1 MLADFDGNERASL
14 HLRDNDLN
22 LLHILLQQL
31 QQNKLSEPATRR
43 DRQLLRPWSGAV
55 AMAIDSQRT
64 KRRVGA
70 LRQRIEEQRKAQPK
84 SLRPRRRN
92 WATIRKSASLRN
104 WKSGPARRRYR
115 ICSHLDEFAGTERTV
130 SSPKL
135 KIEDL
140 IAKNAMGERNSVYEL
155 QNYIVGGVPGGLQ
168 LRADGS
174 LDLEKS
180 FVRVDYFALL
190 QSVVVKNNVQ
200 PEHNRPSIWWPL
212 NSAIQLQQLVN
223 EENLTADVIWV
234 NGGSDKQALIMA
246 RADSQ
251 GNLSFRYL
259 PIKGLTQDAG

>member
-1 MLADFDGNERASL
+1 
-14 HLRDNDLN
+14 
-22 LLHILLQQL
+22 
-31 QQNKLSEPATRR
+31 
-43 DRQLLRPWSGAV
+43 
-55 AMAIDSQRT
+55 
-64 KRRVGA
+64 
-70 LRQRIEEQRKAQPK
+70 
-84 SLRPRRRN
+84 
-92 WATIRKSASLRN
+92 
-104 WKSGPARRRYR
+104 
-115 ICSHLDEFAGTERTV
+115 
-130 SSPKL
+130 
-135 KIEDL
+135 
-140 IAKNAMGERNSVYEL
+140 MGERNSVYEL

-200 PEHNRPSIWWPL
+200 PDVNRPIDMVATRIP
-212 NSAIQLQQLVN
+212 AIQLQQLVN

-259 PIKGLTQDAG
+259 PIKGLTQDAQGNFHFETIAWQPDLPLRIFEDEQLILPSDRIALPGSLNGTPILSGCTRSIPLNTPMD

>member
-1 MLADFDGNERASL
+1 
-14 HLRDNDLN
+14 
-22 LLHILLQQL
+22 
-31 QQNKLSEPATRR
+31 
-43 DRQLLRPWSGAV
+43 
-55 AMAIDSQRT
+55 
-64 KRRVGA
+64 
-70 LRQRIEEQRKAQPK
+70 
-84 SLRPRRRN
+84 
-92 WATIRKSASLRN
+92 
-104 WKSGPARRRYR
+104 
-115 ICSHLDEFAGTERTV
+115 
-130 SSPKL
+130 
-135 KIEDL
+135 
-140 IAKNAMGERNSVYEL
+140 MGERNSVYEL

-200 PEHNRPSIWWPL
+200 PDVTNLTIDMVATRIP
-212 NSAIQLQQLVN
+212 AIQLQQLVN

-259 PIKGLTQDAG
+259 PIKGLTQDAQGNFHFEKIAWQPDLPLRIFEDEQLILPSGQDRTAWLTQWHTDLEWLHALHPTKYSNGLIGL